1 VTARDRLTRRIGLLL
16 AGLLLLLL
24 PAPARS
30 QPVVETTLDNGLR
43 VLLQPDRRTPLVS
56 LQVWYRVGSRNER
69 VGRTGLSHYLEHM
82 MFKGTPRHGPH
93 AYARLVEGQ
102 GGQENAFTT
111 RDATAYYVNVAA
123 DRLDLILDLEAD
135 RMRNLLLDPR
145 EVDAERKVVMEE
157 RRTRT
162 EDNPMGALAEAF
174 NLAAFTAH
182 PYRLP
187 VIGFMQDLER
197 LSRDD
202 LRSWYDTYYV
212 PNNAVLVAA
221 GDFDAPELLVRIRDR
236 FGAIARGA
244 DPPRVQVVEPPPR
257 GERRVWVKKTAELP
271 AIFVGYQTPNLA
283 SPDAYVLEVLSTLLS
298 GGRASRLYRRLVY
311 EQRLALDTGGEYS
324 LVSVDPDPFTF
335 YATALPG
342 KTVEEV
348 EGALM
353 AEVQRLHAEL
363 VDEDELQ
370 RAKNQIE
377 AGFLFGQ
384 DSVFSRAATLGRFE
398 LAGSWRL
405 RDEYLPRVRA
415 VTRADI
421 QRVAREYFV
430 RDRQTIA
437 VLVPTPAR

>member
-1 VTARDRLTRRIGLLL
+1 VIARARLARRIGLLL
-16 AGLLLLLL
+16 AFALLL
-24 PAPARS
+24 PVPVRG
-30 QPVVETTLDNGLR
+30 QEVVEATLDNGLR

-56 LQVWYRVGSRNER
+56 FQVWYRVGSRNEQ

-82 MFKGTPRHGPH
+82 MFKGTPAHGPR

-102 GGQENAFTT
+102 GGQDNAFTT
-111 RDATAYYVNVAA
+111 RDSTTYFVNVAA
-123 DRLDLILDLEAD
+123 DRIDLVLDLEAD

-145 EVDAERKVVMEE
+145 EVDAERRVVLEE

-162 EDNPMGALAEAF
+162 EDDPIGALAEAF

-187 VIGFMQDLER
+187 VIGFMQDIER
-197 LSRDD
+197 LSRSD
-202 LRSWYDTYYV
+202 LQTWYDTYYV
-212 PNNAVLVAA
+212 PNNAILVVA
-221 GDFDAPELLVRIRDR
+221 GDFDAAELLARIRGR
-236 FGAIARGA
+236 FGALSRGA
-244 DPPRVQVVEPPPR
+244 DPPRVQVVEPSQR
-257 GERRVWVKKTAELP
+257 GERRVWVKRTAELP
-271 AIFVGYQTPNLA
+271 AIFVGYQTPSLA
-283 SPDAYVLEVLSTLLS
+283 SPDAYTLEVLSTLLS

-335 YATALPG
+335 HATALPG
-342 KTVEEV
+342 KAIEEV
-348 EGALM
+348 ERALM
-353 AEVQRLHAEL
+353 AEVERLRTEA

-377 AGFLFGQ
+377 ARFLFGQ

-405 RDEYLPRVRA
+405 RDEYLPRIRG

-430 RDRQTIA
+430 PDRQTTA

>member
-1 VTARDRLTRRIGLLL
+1 
-16 AGLLLLLL
+16 
-24 PAPARS
+24 
-30 QPVVETTLDNGLR
+30 
-43 VLLQPDRRTPLVS
+43 
-56 LQVWYRVGSRNER
+56 
-69 VGRTGLSHYLEHM
+69 M
-82 MFKGTPRHGPH
+82 MFKGTPAHGPR

-102 GGQENAFTT
+102 GGQDNAFTT
-111 RDATAYYVNVAA
+111 RDSTTYFVNVAA
-123 DRLDLILDLEAD
+123 DRIDLVLDLEAD

-145 EVDAERKVVMEE
+145 EVDAERRVVLEE

-162 EDNPMGALAEAF
+162 EDDPIGALAEAF

-187 VIGFMQDLER
+187 VIGFMQDIER
-197 LSRDD
+197 LSRSD
-202 LRSWYDTYYV
+202 LQTWYDTYYV
-212 PNNAVLVAA
+212 PNNAILVVA
-221 GDFDAPELLVRIRDR
+221 GDFDAAELLARIRGR
-236 FGAIARGA
+236 FGALSRGA
-244 DPPRVQVVEPPPR
+244 DLPRVQVVEP
-257 GERRVWVKKTAELP
+257 AELP
-271 AIFVGYQTPNLA
+271 AIFVGYQTPSLA
-283 SPDAYVLEVLSTLLS
+283 SPDAYTLEVLSTLLS

-335 YATALPG
+335 HATALPG
-342 KTVEEV
+342 KAIEEV
-348 EGALM
+348 ERALM
-353 AEVQRLHAEL
+353 AEVERLRTEA

-377 AGFLFGQ
+377 ARFLFGQ

-405 RDEYLPRVRA
+405 RDEYLPRIRG

-430 RDRQTIA
+430 PDRQTTA